1 MLRENLQ
8 NALKEAMKN
17 HDTATV
23 SAVRLI
29 IAGQKEKDV
38 AARGAGK
45 ECASD
50 ADLLSMMQGMIKQ
63 RNESIKI
70 YTEGGRP
77 ELAAKEQAEIS
88 VIERFL
94 PKQLSEA
101 ETKAAIEAAIAKT
114 GAAGMKDMGKVMAE
128 LKAAYAGQL
137 DMGKASGMIKSLLG
151 KRAPRYPPP
160 PSPARAACRRGFL
173 FSAVSGKSGRPGVF
187 LLRRFR
193 KAAAAPNG

>member
-17 HDTATV
+17 HDMTTV
-23 SAVRLI
+23 AAVRLI

-45 ECASD
+45 ECATD
-50 ADLLSMMQGMIKQ
+50 AELLSMMQGMIKQ

-70 YTEGGRP
+70 YNEGGRP
-77 ELAAKEQAEIS
+77 ELAEKEQAEIN

-94 PKQLSEA
+94 PKQLNEE

-114 GAAGMKDMGKVMAE
+114 GAAGVKDMGKVMAE
-128 LKAAYAGQL
+128 LKSAYAGQM
-137 DMGKASGMIKSLLG
+137 DMGKASGLIKSML
-151 KRAPRYPPP
+151 A
-160 PSPARAACRRGFL
+160 
-173 FSAVSGKSGRPGVF
+173 
-187 LLRRFR
+187 
-193 KAAAAPNG
+193 

>member
-17 HDTATV
+17 HDMATV

-70 YTEGGRP
+70 YNEGGRP
-77 ELAAKEQAEIS
+77 ELAAKEQSEID

-101 ETKAAIEAAIAKT
+101 ETKAAIEATIAKT
-114 GAAGMKDMGKVMAE
+114 GAAGIKDMGKVMAE
-128 LKAAYAGQL
+128 LKSAYAGQL
-137 DMGKASGMIKSLLG
+137 DMGKASGLIKSML
-151 KRAPRYPPP
+151 A
-160 PSPARAACRRGFL
+160 
-173 FSAVSGKSGRPGVF
+173 
-187 LLRRFR
+187 
-193 KAAAAPNG
+193 